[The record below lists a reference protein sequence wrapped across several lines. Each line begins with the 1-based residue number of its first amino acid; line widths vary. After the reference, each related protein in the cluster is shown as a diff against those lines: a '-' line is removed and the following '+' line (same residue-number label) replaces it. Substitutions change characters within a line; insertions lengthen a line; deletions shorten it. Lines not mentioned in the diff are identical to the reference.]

1 MNDKS
6 VHC

>member
-6 VHC
+6 VFQ